1 METIQNLAIDSQLI
15 KDSEGTG
22 IMYTFKSEKD
32 CAAAL
37 AAAYA
42 DKLEVSG
49 GSPKTF
55 YIWH

>member
-1 METIQNLAIDSQLI
+1 METIKNLAIDSQLI

-37 AAAYA
+37 KAAYEE
-42 DKLEVSG
+42 KLEVSG
-49 GSPKTF
+49 GSPNSL